1 MLTSYKYIT
10 LAFTALL
17 TAECACAA
25 DSTPPPG
32 TARYEDDKLVMVVR
46 TRTPEQLAA
55 FYSARGFNPASVT
68 AIKEPCFVFGMVE
81 NRGEERLWLILDD
94 WQFLDADGKPI
105 ERINRA
111 EWKHTWQAT
120 GLPQAKQ
127 ATFGWTQLP
136 ESRDLHRYE
145 HVGGQLAIPWQHRP
159 FTLQARLRTAPDQS
173 GPLHEV
179 TFEKLTCKL
188 Q

>member
-1 MLTSYKYIT
+1 MTVSLKHKA

-17 TAECACAA
+17 TLNPAYAT
-25 DSTPPPG
+25 DKTPPPD
-32 TARYEDDKLVMVVR
+32 TARYQDDKLVMVTR

-55 FYSARGFNPASVT
+55 FYAARGFNPASIAAVT
-68 AIKEPCFVFGMVE
+68 KPCFVFGMVE
-81 NRGEERLWLILDD
+81 NLGEERLWLILDD
-94 WQFLDADGKPI
+94 WRFIDADGKPI
-105 ERINRA
+105 ERIKRA
-111 EWKHTWQAT
+111 EWKQTWQTT

-159 FTLQARLRTAPDQS
+159 FTLQASFRTAPDQS
-173 GPLHEV
+173 GPLRKV